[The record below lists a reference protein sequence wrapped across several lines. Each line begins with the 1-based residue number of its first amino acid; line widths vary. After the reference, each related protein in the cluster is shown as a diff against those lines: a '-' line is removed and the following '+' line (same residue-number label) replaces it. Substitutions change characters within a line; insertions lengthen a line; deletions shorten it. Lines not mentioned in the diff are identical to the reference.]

1 MKKDCLTKKNK
12 KMNTKEKM
20 LYSAIRGTERMS
32 GAAGDEEGDMSYFD
46 DGDYNSFDGDD
57 MSYACG
63 APAAP
68 AQSDPY
74 VLQYTNTTTGDLTAI
89 LFGFNDYSGTTNF
102 GNPVGITITNLQ
114 GGTYGRLF
122 NQTQNKNFKIG
133 KWRFECSTS
142 SQLQQTLQIVHV
154 DANGNQQQ
162 KPFNLSIL
170 KDAYQQQGDIIDV
183 TKVVTVDGNTYL
195 TFTLKAG
202 AVLTISM
209 FPTEIISGKSKLNG
223 GASIPNFKAPR
234 LSALNTAPVIIQ
246 TNQGVK
252 GINK

>member
-1 MKKDCLTKKNK
+1 
-12 KMNTKEKM
+12 MNTKEKM
-20 LYSAIRGTERMS
+20 LLSAIHGTEKMS
-32 GAAGDEEGDMSYFD
+32 GAGGEDEGDMSYFD
-46 DGDYNSFDGDD
+46 SDMDFDSFDGDD
-57 MSYACG
+57 MSYAG
-63 APAAP
+63 GSSN
-68 AQSDPY
+68 QQSMSDPY
-74 VLQYTNTTTGDLTAI
+74 VLQYTNTTTGDLAAI
-89 LFGFNDYSGTTNF
+89 LFGFNDYNGETNH
-102 GNPVGITITNLQ
+102 GNAVGITITNLQ
-114 GGTYGRLF
+114 GGTYSRLF
-122 NQTQNKNFKIG
+122 NQTQNKSFKIG

-154 DANGNQQQ
+154 DANGNTQQ

-195 TFTLKAG
+195 TFTLKAS

-209 FPTEIISGKSKLNG
+209 FPIEIISAKSRLNG
-223 GASIPNFKAPR
+223 GAAIHKSKAPR

-252 GINK
+252 GINR

>member
-1 MKKDCLTKKNK
+1 
-12 KMNTKEKM
+12 MNYKEKM
-20 LYSAIRGTERMS
+20 LLSAIHGTEKMS
-32 GAAGDEEGDMSYFD
+32 GANGESEGDMSYFD
-46 DGDYNSFDGDD
+46 GDDYDSFDGDD
-57 MSYACG
+57 MSYAG
-63 APAAP
+63 GSGSGNQVAM
-68 AQSDPY
+68 SDPY
-74 VLQYTNTTTGDLTAI
+74 VLQYTNTTTGDLAAI
-89 LFGFNDYSGTTNF
+89 LFGYNDYNGATNY
-102 GNPVGITITNLQ
+102 GNAVGITITSLQ

-122 NQTQNKNFKIG
+122 NQSQNKSFKIG

-183 TKVVTVDGNTYL
+183 TKVVTVDGNTFL
-195 TFTLKAG
+195 TFTLKAS

-209 FPTEIISGKSKLNG
+209 FPTEIISAKSRLNG
-223 GASIPNFKAPR
+223 GPAIHNSKAPR

-252 GINK
+252 GINR